1 MQMLGDFAVKLLQL
15 ENRAYEDY
23 LDPKLRQ
30 NNESMLTIISSV
42 LRTVRYLYNIHRF
55 NKRSE
60 MMDLEFTF
68 LLLID
73 WIRLLDLRY
82 NILLG
87 ASGAAG
93 YPDLS
98 SSLCIGC
105 SAVGLNLD
113 LAVLLL
119 GCY

>member
-1 MQMLGDFAVKLLQL
+1 MLGDFATKCLQL

-30 NNESMLTIISSV
+30 NSESMLTIISSV

-60 MMDLEFTF
+60 MKDLEFTF

-73 WIRLLDLRY
+73 WLKMLNLRY
-82 NILLG
+82 RILLG
-87 ASGAAG
+87 ASGAAS
-93 YPDLS
+93 YSDLS
-98 SSLCIGC
+98 SNLCIGC
-105 SAVGLNLD
+105 SAVGLHLD
-113 LAVLLL
+113 LVVLLL